1 MNDWNDLHKLNEMKA
16 PQALKERTL
25 EAIQQSA
32 SKEKKGVQKMKRK
45 VISAVAGLAACLIV
59 LVNVSPAAALSLG
72 SLPVIGALVR
82 VITLRSDIYQTD
94 DSTVSVDVPQVQ
106 GQDTQRV
113 NELIQQQ
120 VAAYEA
126 RAQADIQ
133 AYKQA
138 FLQTGGTEAEFAA
151 KDIQVKVDYEVK
163 SQTNDI
169 VSFVLTGSQN
179 WSASTVERYYYN
191 LRLSDG
197 SVVTLQ
203 DLLGDDWVAKAN
215 GQIVAQIEAHN
226 RQNEL
231 DYFIPEHEN
240 GFRTVDENTKFYINE
255 DGKPVVVFAKYEI
268 GPGALGEP
276 EFVLDFN

>member
-59 LVNVSPAAALSLG
+59 LVNVSPAAALGLG

-133 AYKQA
+133 VYKQA

-163 SQTNDI
+163 SQTTDI

-268 GPGALGEP
+268 GPGTLGEP